1 MEAAC
6 GCPVSEALLESEA
19 DLGWMAGLLS
29 KIAAEEKQPLL
40 MMGHGTEHAADE
52 SYAQLRRKLPEG
64 VFLACVEGEHSL
76 EKLLPELTKLPEKKI
91 TLMPLMLVAGDHAN
105 NDMAGDEEDSWK
117 SILEA
122 KSFETRIRMQGLGS
136 LEEVQQRFVEKARKT
151 ICS

>member
-1 MEAAC
+1 M
-6 GCPVSEALLESEA
+6 
-19 DLGWMAGLLS
+19 
-29 KIAAEEKQPLL
+29 
-40 MMGHGTEHAADE
+40 
-52 SYAQLRRKLPEG
+52 
-64 VFLACVEGEHSL
+64 EGEHSL

-151 ICS
+151 ICC